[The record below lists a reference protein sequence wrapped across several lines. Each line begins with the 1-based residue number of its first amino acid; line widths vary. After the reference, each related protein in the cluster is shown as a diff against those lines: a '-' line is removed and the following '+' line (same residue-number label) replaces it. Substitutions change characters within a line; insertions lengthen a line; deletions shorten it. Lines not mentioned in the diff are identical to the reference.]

1 MMPMP
6 TRKFRLAAVAATT
19 FAFLAL
25 STGADAADPCQTAI
39 VKSLAKYKKV
49 YLKSHS
55 KCLDKENKQL
65 IEEGSCPD
73 ALADLAVA
81 KANEAARVKIAK
93 VCTLVQIQA
102 LGYRSDCAYQPA
114 AQGREAECAAMP
126 VTSTDEFTECMK
138 CRKGAELS
146 EFIATLYASRALQ
159 ECAGDLSAASTR
171 CSELDCTTPLPVQRV
186 LGDTAENDCQRAIGK
201 AGIKYLL
208 KREKIIEKCLL
219 TGCTRAECL
228 GGTCETALTVPI
240 KLDAAETQKHTVI
253 QNGCGNRDPIATA
266 AGFCCRCGQG
276 NQCMDAAD
284 RATCEATPDC
294 LVQEG
299 KVCNLVDLTC
309 DQGPKTITWWE
320 NCPESLTG
328 TCPGSPVT
336 TLEGLIDCVDT
347 SADVAVDELIC
358 IQFPGYPCPVEVA
371 PTTTTTMAPTTT
383 TVPTTST
390 TIP

>member
-1 MMPMP
+1 MP

-138 CRKGAELS
+138 CWKGAELS

-159 ECAGDLSAASTR
+159 ECEGDLSAASTR

-228 GGTCETALTVPI
+228 GG
-240 KLDAAETQKHTVI
+240 
-253 QNGCGNRDPIATA
+253 
-266 AGFCCRCGQG
+266 
-276 NQCMDAAD
+276 
-284 RATCEATPDC
+284 TCEATPDC